1 MNEND
6 TPSFGQK
13 DLLSHIEPIIFPS
26 QYAGFWLRVGAY
38 LIDAI
43 ILRLGLFL
51 FVSITGMGSASIL
64 SDDSEVAF
72 YGLFTFAALLEV
84 GVSMAYFCYFESSLW
99 QATPGKRAVGIKVTT
114 IDGQRISILTAVG
127 RMLGK
132 FVSAFILGIGFLM
145 AGFTEKKQAL
155 HDMIASTLVVIDRP

>member
-1 MNEND
+1 MNDNDND
-6 TPSFGQK
+6 TFGQK
-13 DLLSHIEPIIFPS
+13 DLLSHEEPILFPS

-51 FVSITGMGSASIL
+51 FVSVTGRGSSSVL
-64 SDDSEVAF
+64 SDEPEDAF

-99 QATPGKRAVGIKVTT
+99 QATPGKRALGIKVTT
-114 IDGQRISILTAVG
+114 LSGQRISIMTAVG

-132 FVSAFILGIGFLM
+132 FVSAFILAIGFLM